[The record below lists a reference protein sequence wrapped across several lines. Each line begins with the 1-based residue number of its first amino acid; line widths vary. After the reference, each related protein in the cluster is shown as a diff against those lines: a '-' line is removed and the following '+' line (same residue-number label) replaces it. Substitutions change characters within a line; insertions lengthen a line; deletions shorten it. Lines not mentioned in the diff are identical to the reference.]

1 MIISTVT
8 CKVFGKTTIE
18 LRDISEL
25 FTGYG
30 DVFRQTFN
38 LTDNAF
44 NRIYKFKKDRG
55 GFLVVIKDKKNG
67 FQNSHNFLLIYGVF
81 ECYSSG

>member
-8 CKVFGKTTIE
+8 CKIFGKTSIE

-30 DVFRQTFN
+30 DVFRKTFN

-55 GFLVVIKDKKNG
+55 GFLVVIKDKKNVLG
-67 FQNSHNFLLIYGVF
+67 LFTLSF
-81 ECYSSG
+81 C